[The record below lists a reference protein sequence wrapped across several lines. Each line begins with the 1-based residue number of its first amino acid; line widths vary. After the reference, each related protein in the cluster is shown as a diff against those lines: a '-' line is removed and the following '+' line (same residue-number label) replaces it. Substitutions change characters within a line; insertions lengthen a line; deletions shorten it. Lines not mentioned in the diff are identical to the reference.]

1 MSVNTFFQ
9 KLVPVDKK
17 FFPMYEHFSELIVK
31 AATAHLMIFNQE
43 DSTLQKELFKQLRTL
58 REIGDDLSEKLFEDI
73 DKSFVPPF
81 DREDMNLLTTK
92 LYEVIKQINGVS
104 QRIKLYRPKEI
115 PVEYKDFA
123 QLILR
128 AGEQVKLV
136 VTELRSLKKPNKI
149 LKACKRINEMED
161 EADDLYHATIS
172 NLFKKEKDAIEL
184 IKQKEILENMEG
196 IMDCIK
202 GVSDIIKTII
212 LKES

>member
-9 KLVPVDKK
+9 KIVPVDRK
-17 FFPMYEHFSELIVK
+17 FFPLFENFSELIVK
-31 AATAHLMIFNQE
+31 AATTHLMIFDQE
-43 DSTLQKELFKQLRTL
+43 DPTLQKDLFKQLRIL
-58 REIGDDLSEKLFEDI
+58 REKGDELSEKLFEDL

-115 PVEYKDFA
+115 PAEYKDFA

-128 AGEQVKLV
+128 ACDQVKLV
-136 VTELRSLKKPNKI
+136 VNELKSLKKPNKI

-161 EADDLYHATIS
+161 EADELYHITIS

-184 IKQKEILENMEG
+184 IKQKEILENMED